1 MSIKLKGSTDGSVT
15 LQAPADTSPTGTD
28 KTLILPTG
36 VGSANQ
42 FLQNGSTAGTLEF
55 GSLVSGD
62 MPTGSILQVV
72 QSTYTSSSTHAA
84 SEFSDTGLEIT
95 ITPTSS
101 SSKVLIMTS
110 FIFGQV
116 KSPNANQDN
125 MKYFTLFRGSTN
137 IAPGNTRFF
146 AHQNETSG
154 TVNWDEQTQVASI
167 NYLDS
172 PSTTSA
178 TTYKLRCSNDNP
190 TEVTITFNRR
200 GVNDNVGSAVMV
212 AMEVAA

>member
-1 MSIKLKGSTDGSVT
+1 MPIKLNGATSGSVELDVPAVVSGGDISLTLPIADGSSGQVLT
-15 LQAPADTSPTGTD
+15 T
-28 KTLILPTG
+28 
-36 VGSANQ
+36 
-42 FLQNGSTAGTLEF
+42 NGS
-55 GSLVSGD
+55 GSLSFANEGK
-62 MPTGSILQVV
+62 ILQVV
-72 QSTYTSSSTHAA
+72 QATYTSTSTHGSST
-84 SEFSDTGLEIT
+84 FTDTGLEVT

-101 SSKVLIMTS
+101 SSKVLLMTS

-116 KSPNANQDN
+116 KSSNANQDN
-125 MKYFTLFRGSTN
+125 MKYFTLFRGTTN

-154 TVNWDEQTQVASI
+154 TIDFNEQTQVCAI

-172 PSTTSA
+172 PATTNA
-178 TTYKLRCSNDNP
+178 TTYKLKCSTDNP

-200 GVNDNVGSAVMV
+200 GIVDNIGSATMI

>member
-1 MSIKLKGSTDGSVT
+1 MSIKLKGSTDGSVS
-15 LQAPADTSPTGTD
+15 LDAPADTSPTGADVSFT
-28 KTLILPTG
+28 LPTAD
-36 VGSANQ
+36 GSAGQ
-42 FLQNGSTAGTLEF
+42 VLTTNGSGALSFANEGK
-55 GSLVSGD
+55 
-62 MPTGSILQVV
+62 ILQLV
-72 QSTYTSSSTHAA
+72 QATYTSSTTIA
-84 SEFSDTGLEIT
+84 SSSFTDTGLGVT

-110 FIFGQV
+110 FIFGQT
-116 KSPNANQDN
+116 KSSNANQDN

-154 TVNWDEQTQVASI
+154 TIDFNEQTQVASI

-172 PSTTSA
+172 PATTSA

-190 TEVTITFNRR
+190 TELTITFNRR
-200 GVNDNVGSAVMV
+200 GIADNQGSATMI